1 MVSLTSFEEARRLVE
16 ENPPDAAVVSIPPA
30 RLAWRDFQRICATRR
45 PPVPVLY
52 ESCVFASAVEA
63 GLEQVEGPAMF
74 LRKPIP
80 RSEFASALEALLA
93 RAREGRELR
102 AG

>member
-1 MVSLTSFEEARRLVE
+1 MTSLTSFEEACRLLL

-30 RLAWRDFQRICATRR
+30 RLAWCDFQKLCATRK

-52 ESCVFASAVEA
+52 ESCVYASAVEA
-63 GLEQVEGPAMF
+63 GLEPVEGPARF

-80 RSEFASALEALLA
+80 RSEFAEALEALLTAAHDA
-93 RAREGRELR
+93 RRLR
-102 AG
+102 AS